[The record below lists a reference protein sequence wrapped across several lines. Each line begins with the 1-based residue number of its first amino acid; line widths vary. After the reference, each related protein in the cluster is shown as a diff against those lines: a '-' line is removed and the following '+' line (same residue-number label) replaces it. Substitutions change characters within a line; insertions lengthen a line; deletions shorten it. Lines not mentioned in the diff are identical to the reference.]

1 MKYTYFNNFTICWKL
16 LRFVYLI
23 VIKNRTEAGDL
34 LLACERQ
41 KQIKE
46 LIVNRKTLKIS
57 ELSEMFNVS
66 EMTIHRDI
74 KTMIDSGFIEKVF
87 GGIRLV
93 NQDNHVSNENECVVC
108 HRSINHRLSCRLLL
122 TKDRVETTCCTHCGF
137 IRSQMLGD
145 EVLETL
151 CYDFFANTTI
161 SARGAWFV
169 MDTTVDL
176 SCCQPQ
182 VLPFNQREHA
192 EGFVRGFGGIVVTY
206 AEAME
211 TVTRQVEKNKGCCQH
226 E

>member
-1 MKYTYFNNFTICWKL
+1 
-16 LRFVYLI
+16 
-23 VIKNRTEAGDL
+23 
-34 LLACERQ
+34 LLACERK

-46 LIVNRKTLKIS
+46 LIVNRKVLKIS
-57 ELSEMFNVS
+57 ELSETFNVS

-74 KTMIDSGFIEKVF
+74 KTMVESGFIEKTF
-87 GGIRLV
+87 GGISLV
-93 NQDNHVSNENECVVC
+93 NQEYNVSNKNECVVC
-108 HRSINHRLSCRLLL
+108 HRGINHRLSCRLIL
-122 TKDRVETTCCTHCGF
+122 TKNRVETTCCTHCGF
-137 IRSQMLGD
+137 MKSQMLGD
-145 EVLETL
+145 EVLEIL

-161 SARGAWFV
+161 SAMNAWFV

-211 TVTRQVEKNKGCCQH
+211 KVTGQMEKSKGCCQR

>member
-1 MKYTYFNNFTICWKL
+1 M
-16 LRFVYLI
+16 
-23 VIKNRTEAGDL
+23 
-34 LLACERQ
+34 LAFERQ

-46 LIVNRKTLKIS
+46 LIVRHKALKIS
-57 ELSEMFNVS
+57 ELSEIFKVS

-74 KTMIDSGFIEKVF
+74 KTMVDSGFIEKIF

-93 NQDNHVSNENECVVC
+93 KQDDHVSNEHECVVC
-108 HRSINHRLSCRLLL
+108 HRSMNHRLSCRLLL
-122 TKDRVETTCCTHCGF
+122 TKSRVETTCCTHCGF
-137 IRSQMLGD
+137 IRSQMLD
-145 EVLETL
+145 NEILETL
-151 CYDFFANTTI
+151 CYDFFTNTTI
-161 SARGAWFV
+161 SARDAWFV
-169 MDTTVDL
+169 MNTTVDL

-211 TVTRQVEKNKGCCQH
+211 TVTGQVEKGKGCCQH